1 MKRPRLT
8 LSLFNP
14 RRRLRDRLLAAMLVV
29 ALVPAAAFFVLVAI
43 DLHGITQSTITG
55 AVNGLV
61 KNQENTFQ
69 TELVGTASTEI
80 NGNLQALQAK
90 MVGLAAALATAT
102 TKVAAPTPSPGAA
115 GAGTSGS
122 PTAKASPTATS
133 SPTVTASPAPSVN
146 PAPTSTPAATN
157 DLAYSE
163 VGDGVW
169 EVTNFSSPA
178 AELLVGTT
186 SGSESVQT
194 RAEQLAN
201 LSPFADKQ
209 LADVAKVGSS
219 VDAVWI
225 MDQTDNAVWVSPG
238 DVPVP
243 QVQGL
248 AGNPQGIPTRL
259 LIGLGSSTPPPQT
272 PAAAIQA
279 SWTVP
284 YENLL
289 QGNRWVVTVYAQ
301 VGEGLVVGA
310 DVPLAQ
316 FASQISDAPS
326 ETGSYPLLLG
336 HNASSWNQVIAGSD
350 TGKDFPGSLQ
360 VGGQLP
366 RPVGKD
372 GSNLLAAL
380 KAAETGDAG
389 IPPIDET
396 VGGVE
401 RLFFVAPVTTLSS
414 DGWILVDSA
423 PKAFFEPNKNA
434 LSLAISQKFNSIVQG
449 AIWIVAI
456 LLLVSFL
463 LATLLSRFMVAPVR
477 ALTASAE
484 RLAKGHTD
492 ERVPSQGRDEVG
504 DLADSLERMR
514 RELNASREV
523 ILAASRELEQKVAIR
538 TAELSVRNEELLALN
553 ELAGSLTRSLDP
565 EAILAGALEA
575 VRAVLPTTAGR
586 GFRIGR
592 DGLMASRAEADDL
605 SPQLEA
611 VAVGAI
617 TGNQLIT
624 RADGDGVLI
633 GLPMGTG
640 AGPLGAL
647 GLRATV
653 APGAEMTAL
662 LMAIGNQV
670 GLALSTARLSD
681 EGREM
686 AVLEERARLA
696 REIHDTLAQQL
707 TGIVIQLEAAQ
718 ALVSRNPER
727 SLPALASA
735 QELARSALAEARRSV
750 WDLRPAPLSS
760 TGLVAAAESEVERF
774 RRRTGIAA
782 RLRAEHMAP
791 PPALRPQS
799 EVTLLR
805 ITQQALANIAAHS
818 GASRVTVRLRNL
830 GDHVELTV
838 KDNGHGFDTSD
849 LPLGSFGI
857 VGMAERARIAGGSFQ
872 VESVPGRGTTITVD
886 LPVAAEAGTGGAPP
900 KAAVPV

>member
-1 MKRPRLT
+1 
-8 LSLFNP
+8 
-14 RRRLRDRLLAAMLVV
+14 
-29 ALVPAAAFFVLVAI
+29 
-43 DLHGITQSTITG
+43 
-55 AVNGLV
+55 
-61 KNQENTFQ
+61 
-69 TELVGTASTEI
+69 
-80 NGNLQALQAK
+80 
-90 MVGLAAALATAT
+90 
-102 TKVAAPTPSPGAA
+102 
-115 GAGTSGS
+115 
-122 PTAKASPTATS
+122 
-133 SPTVTASPAPSVN
+133 
-146 PAPTSTPAATN
+146 
-157 DLAYSE
+157 
-163 VGDGVW
+163 
-169 EVTNFSSPA
+169 
-178 AELLVGTT
+178 
-186 SGSESVQT
+186 
-194 RAEQLAN
+194 
-201 LSPFADKQ
+201 
-209 LADVAKVGSS
+209 
-219 VDAVWI
+219 
-225 MDQTDNAVWVSPG
+225 
-238 DVPVP
+238 
-243 QVQGL
+243 
-248 AGNPQGIPTRL
+248 
-259 LIGLGSSTPPPQT
+259 
-272 PAAAIQA
+272 
-279 SWTVP
+279 
-284 YENLL
+284 
-289 QGNRWVVTVYAQ
+289 VVTVYAQ

-336 HNASSWNQVIAGSD
+336 HSSSSWNQVIAGSD
-350 TGKDFPGSLQ
+350 TGKDFTGSLP

-380 KAAETGDAG
+380 KAAENGDAG

-401 RLFFVAPVTTLSS
+401 RLFFVAPVPTLSS

-423 PKAFFEPNKNA
+423 PKANFEPNKNA
-434 LSLAISQKFNSIVQG
+434 LSLAISQKLNSIVQG
-449 AIWIVAI
+449 AIWIVVL
-456 LLLVSFL
+456 LLLVSFV
-463 LATLLSRFMVAPVR
+463 LATVLSRFVVAPVR

-484 RLAKGHTD
+484 RLAEGHTD
-492 ERVPSQGRDEVG
+492 ENVPPQGRDEVG

-514 RELNASREV
+514 REINASREV
-523 ILAASRELEQKVAIR
+523 ILAASRELEQKVARR

-565 EAILAGALEA
+565 EAILAGALDA
-575 VRAVLPTTAGR
+575 VRAVLSTTGGR
-586 GFRIGR
+586 GYRIGR
-592 DGLMASRAEADDL
+592 DGLMASRAEPDEP

-611 VAVGAI
+611 VAVAAI
-617 TGNQLIT
+617 TDNQLVT
-624 RADGDGVLI
+624 REDGDGVLI

-647 GLRATV
+647 GLRATG
-653 APGAEMTAL
+653 APGPEMTAL

-718 ALVSRNPER
+718 ALVSRDPDR

-760 TGLVAAAESEVERF
+760 TGLVAAAENEVERF
-774 RRRTGIAA
+774 RHRTGIAA

-838 KDNGHGFDTSD
+838 RDNGHGFDTSA

-857 VGMAERARIAGGSFQ
+857 VGMAERVRIAGGTFQ
-872 VESVPGRGTTITVD
+872 VESVAGRGTTITVD
-886 LPVAAEAGTGGAPP
+886 LPVAAEAGTGGATS
-900 KAAVPV
+900 KTAVPV

>member
-29 ALVPAAAFFVLVAI
+29 ALVPAGAFFVLTAV
-43 DLHGITQSTITG
+43 DLHGITQSTVNS
-55 AVNGLV
+55 AVAGLV
-61 KNQENTFQ
+61 TNQENTFQ
-69 TELVGTASTEI
+69 TELAGTASTDI
-80 NGNLQALQAK
+80 NLNLQALQGKVA
-90 MVGLAAALATAT
+90 VLAAALATAT
-102 TKVAAPTPSPGAA
+102 TKAAAPTPTPGAA
-115 GAGTSGS
+115 GAGTS
-122 PTAKASPTATS
+122 ASPTATS
-133 SPTVTASPAPSVN
+133 GPTATSSPAVTASPSPSVN
-146 PAPTSTPAATN
+146 PAPTSTPGATN

-163 VGDGVW
+163 VGESVW
-169 EVTNFSSPA
+169 EVTTVSSTA
-178 AELLVGTT
+178 AELLVGAT
-186 SGSESVQT
+186 SGTEDVRT
-194 RAEQLAN
+194 RAESLAD
-201 LSPFADKQ
+201 LSGFADKQ

-225 MDQTDNAVWVSPG
+225 MDETDNAVWVSPG
-238 DVPVP
+238 DVSVP
-243 QVQGL
+243 QVPGL
-248 AGNPQGIPTRL
+248 AGNPQGIQTSL

-279 SWTVP
+279 GWTEP
-284 YENLL
+284 YQNLL
-289 QGNRWVVTVYAQ
+289 QRNNWVVTVYAQ
-301 VGEGLVVGA
+301 AGDGLVVGA

-316 FASQISDAPS
+316 FASLISEAPS
-326 ETGSYPLLLG
+326 PPETGSYPLLLG
-336 HNASSWNQVIAGSD
+336 SRNQVIAGSD
-350 TGKDFPGSLQ
+350 TGKNFTGSLQ

-380 KAAETGDAG
+380 KGAENADAD
-389 IPPIDET
+389 IPPIDAT

-401 RLFFVAPVTTLSS
+401 RLFFVAPVTTVP
-414 DGWILVDSA
+414 GWILVDSA
-423 PKAFFEPNKNA
+423 PKANFEPNKTA
-434 LSLAISQKFNSIVQG
+434 LSLAISQKLNSIVQG
-449 AIWIVAI
+449 AIWIVV
-456 LLLVSFL
+456 LLLLASFA
-463 LATLLSRFMVAPVR
+463 LATVLSRFVVAPVR
-477 ALTASAE
+477 ALTTSAE
-484 RLAKGHTD
+484 RLAEGHTD
-492 ERVPSQGRDEVG
+492 ENVPPQGRDEVG

-514 RELNASREV
+514 REINASREV
-523 ILAASRELEQKVAIR
+523 ILAASRELEQKVARR

-565 EAILAGALEA
+565 EAILAGALDA
-575 VRAVLPTTAGR
+575 VRAVLPTTGGR
-586 GFRIGR
+586 GFRTGR
-592 DGLMASRAEADDL
+592 DGLMASRAEGDDAN
-605 SPQLEA
+605 PRLEEVA
-611 VAVGAI
+611 VAAI
-617 TGNQLIT
+617 TGNQLIN
-624 RADGDGVLI
+624 RADGDEVLI

-647 GLRATV
+647 GLRTSS
-653 APGAEMTAL
+653 APGPEMAAL

-670 GLALSTARLSD
+670 GLALSTARLSE

-718 ALVSRNPER
+718 ALVSRDPDR

-760 TGLVAAAESEVERF
+760 TGLVAAAENEVERF
-774 RRRTGIAA
+774 RHRTGIAA
-782 RLRAEHMAP
+782 RLRAEHMVP

-838 KDNGHGFDTSD
+838 RDNGHGFDTSA

-857 VGMAERARIAGGSFQ
+857 VGMAERVRIAGGTFQ
-872 VESVPGRGTTITVD
+872 VESVSGRGTTITVD
-886 LPVAAEAGTGGAPP
+886 LPVAADAGKGGATS
-900 KAAVPV
+900 KTAGPV

>member
-29 ALVPAAAFFVLVAI
+29 ALVPAGAFFVLTAV
-43 DLHGITQSTITG
+43 DLHGITQSTVNG

-61 KNQENTFQ
+61 TNQENTFQ
-69 TELVGTASTEI
+69 TELVGTASTDI
-80 NGNLQALQAK
+80 NGNLQALQGKVA
-90 MVGLAAALATAT
+90 GLAAALATAT
-102 TKVAAPTPSPGAA
+102 TKAAAPTPSPGAA
-115 GAGTSGS
+115 GSGTSDS
-122 PTAKASPTATS
+122 PTATGSPTATS
-133 SPTVTASPAPSVN
+133 SPTVTAIPSPSVN

-169 EVTNFSSPA
+169 EVTTVSSTS

-186 SGSESVQT
+186 SGNEGVQT

-201 LSPFADKQ
+201 LSGFADKQ

-225 MDQTDNAVWVSPG
+225 MDQTNNAVWVSPG

-248 AGNPQGIPTRL
+248 AGNPQGIRTSL
-259 LIGLGSSTPPPQT
+259 LIGLGSSTTPNQT
-272 PAAAIQA
+272 PAATIQA
-279 SWTVP
+279 GWTVP
-284 YENLL
+284 YKNLL
-289 QGNRWVVTVYAQ
+289 QSNRWVVTVYAQ

-336 HNASSWNQVIAGSD
+336 HSSSSWNQVIAGSG
-350 TGKDFPGSLQ
+350 TGKDFTGSLP

-380 KAAETGDAG
+380 KAAENGDAG

-401 RLFFVAPVTTLSS
+401 RLFFVAPVPTLSS

-423 PKAFFEPNKNA
+423 PKANFEPNKNA
-434 LSLAISQKFNSIVQG
+434 LSLAISQKLNSIVQG
-449 AIWIVAI
+449 AIWIVVL
-456 LLLVSFL
+456 LLLVSFV
-463 LATLLSRFMVAPVR
+463 LATVLSRFVVAPVR

-484 RLAKGHTD
+484 RLAEGHTD
-492 ERVPSQGRDEVG
+492 ENVPPQGRDEVG

-514 RELNASREV
+514 REINASREV
-523 ILAASRELEQKVAIR
+523 ILAASRELEQKVARR

-565 EAILAGALEA
+565 EAILAGALDA
-575 VRAVLPTTAGR
+575 VRAVLSTTGGR
-586 GFRIGR
+586 GYRIGR
-592 DGLMASRAEADDL
+592 DGLMASRAEPDEP

-611 VAVGAI
+611 VAVAAI
-617 TGNQLIT
+617 TDNQLVT
-624 RADGDGVLI
+624 REDGDGVLI

-647 GLRATV
+647 GLRATG
-653 APGAEMTAL
+653 APGPEMTAL

-718 ALVSRNPER
+718 ALVSRDPDR

-760 TGLVAAAESEVERF
+760 TGLVAAAENEVERF
-774 RRRTGIAA
+774 RHRTGIAA

-838 KDNGHGFDTSD
+838 RDNGHGFDTSA

-857 VGMAERARIAGGSFQ
+857 VGMAERVRIAGGTFQ
-872 VESVPGRGTTITVD
+872 VESVAGRGTTITVD
-886 LPVAAEAGTGGAPP
+886 LPVAAEAGTGGATS
-900 KAAVPV
+900 KTAVPV

>member
-29 ALVPAAAFFVLVAI
+29 ALVPAGAFFVLTAV
-43 DLHGITQSTITG
+43 DLHGITQSTING

-61 KNQENTFQ
+61 TNQENTFQ
-69 TELVGTASTEI
+69 TELGGTASTDI
-80 NGNLQALQAK
+80 NGNLQALQGKVA
-90 MVGLAAALATAT
+90 GLAAALATAT
-102 TKVAAPTPSPGAA
+102 TKAAAPTPSPGAA

-122 PTAKASPTATS
+122 SPTG
-133 SPTVTASPAPSVN
+133 TASPSPSVN
-146 PAPTSTPAATN
+146 SAPTSTPTATN

-169 EVTNFSSPA
+169 EVTTVSSTA

-186 SGSESVQT
+186 SGNEGVQT
-194 RAEQLAN
+194 RAETLAS
-201 LSPFADKQ
+201 LSGFADKQ

-248 AGNPQGIPTRL
+248 AGNPQGIKTSL
-259 LIGLGSSTPPPQT
+259 LIGLGSSPTPPQT
-272 PAAAIQA
+272 PAATIQA
-279 SWTVP
+279 GWTAP

-289 QGNRWVVTVYAQ
+289 QRNNLMVTVYAQ
-301 VGEGLVVGA
+301 DGEGLVVGA

-316 FASQISDAPS
+316 FASQISEAPS
-326 ETGSYPLLLG
+326 VTGSYPLLLG
-336 HNASSWNQVIAGSD
+336 SRNQVIAGSD
-350 TGKDFPGSLQ
+350 TGKDFTGSLQ
-360 VGGQLP
+360 VGQQLP
-366 RPVGKD
+366 QPVGKD

-414 DGWILVDSA
+414 DGWIVVDSA
-423 PKAFFEPNKNA
+423 PKANFEPNKNA
-434 LSLAISQKFNSIVQG
+434 LSLAISQKLNSIVQG
-449 AIWIVAI
+449 AIWIVVL
-456 LLLVSFL
+456 LLLVSFV
-463 LATLLSRFMVAPVR
+463 LATVLSRFVVAPVR

-484 RLAKGHTD
+484 RLAEGHTD
-492 ERVPSQGRDEVG
+492 ENVPPQGRDEVG

-514 RELNASREV
+514 REINASREV
-523 ILAASRELEQKVAIR
+523 ILAASRELEQKVARR

-565 EAILAGALEA
+565 EAILAGALDA
-575 VRAVLPTTAGR
+575 VRAVLPTTGGR
-586 GFRIGR
+586 GYRIGR
-592 DGLMASRAEADDL
+592 DGLMASRAEPDER

-611 VAVGAI
+611 VAVAAI
-617 TGNQLIT
+617 TGNQLVT
-624 RADGDGVLI
+624 REDGDGVLI

-647 GLRATV
+647 GLRATG
-653 APGAEMTAL
+653 APGPEMTAL

-718 ALVSRNPER
+718 ALVSRDPDR

-760 TGLVAAAESEVERF
+760 TGLVAAAENEVERF
-774 RRRTGIAA
+774 RHRTGIAA

-838 KDNGHGFDTSD
+838 RDNGHGFDTSA

-872 VESVPGRGTTITVD
+872 VESVAGRGTTLTVN
-886 LPVAAEAGTGGAPP
+886 LPVAAEAGTGGATS
-900 KAAVPV
+900 KTAVPV

>member
-29 ALVPAAAFFVLVAI
+29 ALVPAGAFFVLTAV
-43 DLHGITQSTITG
+43 DLHGITQSTVNG

-61 KNQENTFQ
+61 SHQENAFQ
-69 TELVGTASTEI
+69 TDLGV
-80 NGNLQALQAK
+80 
-90 MVGLAAALATAT
+90 TAT
-102 TKVAAPTPSPGAA
+102 TDINGILQSLQARVDALASALAATTTKAATPTPSPGAA

-122 PTAKASPTATS
+122 PTP
-133 SPTVTASPAPSVN
+133 TASPAPTAGSA
-146 PAPTSTPAATN
+146 PASTGAPTTDFQN
-157 DLAYSE
+157 QE
-163 VGDGVW
+163 VGDGVY
-169 EVTNFSSPA
+169 EITSVSSQT
-178 AELLVGTT
+178 AELLVGSTGT
-186 SGSESVQT
+186 NEGVST
-194 RAEQLAN
+194 RAATLADLSDFATQQLAK
-201 LSPFADKQ
+201 FKEE
-209 LADVAKVGSS
+209 VGPSI
-219 VDAVWI
+219 DAVWI
-225 MDQTDNAVWVSPG
+225 MDPTNNAVWVSPG
-238 DVPVP
+238 DISVP
-243 QVQGL
+243 QTEGL
-248 AGNPQGIPTRL
+248 AGNPQGVGLSL
-259 LIGLGSSTPPPQT
+259 LTGFSDSSSVPQT
-272 PAAAIQA
+272 PAPSPAPSIQA
-279 SWTVP
+279 SWTLP
-284 YENLL
+284 YQNPLRNE
-289 QGNRWVVTVYAQ
+289 WEVTVYALD
-301 VGEGLVVGA
+301 GGHLLVGA

-316 FASQISDAPS
+316 FAPLISEAPAP
-326 ETGSYPLLLG
+326 TGSYQLLL
-336 HNASSWNQVIAGSD
+336 SSGNQVIAASVSG
-350 TGKDFPGSLQ
+350 TGKDFTKSLQ
-360 VGGQLP
+360 VGSQLP
-366 RPVGKD
+366 RPAGKE
-372 GSNLLAAL
+372 GPGLLAAL
-380 KAAETGDAG
+380 KAAENG
-389 IPPIDET
+389 ET
-396 VGGVE
+396 VIDPLDSTVVGVD
-401 RLFFVAPVTTLSS
+401 RLFFVAPVTYP
-414 DGWILVDSA
+414 GWILVDSA
-423 PKAFFEPNKNA
+423 PKSYFEPNQNA
-434 LSLAISQKFNSIVQG
+434 LEQGISQKLNSIVQG
-449 AIWIVAI
+449 AAWIVVL
-456 LLLVSFL
+456 LLLVSFV
-463 LATLLSRFMVAPVR
+463 LATVLSRFVVAPVR
-477 ALTASAE
+477 ALTVSAE

-492 ERVPSQGRDEVG
+492 ETVPPQGRDEVG

-514 RELNASREV
+514 REINASREV
-523 ILAASRELEQKVAIR
+523 ILAASRELEQKVARR

-565 EAILAGALEA
+565 EAILAGALDA

-592 DGLMASRAEADDL
+592 EGLMASRAEGDDA
-605 SPQLEA
+605 SPPLEA
-611 VAVGAI
+611 VAVAAI
-617 TGNQLIT
+617 TGNQLVT
-624 RADGDGVLI
+624 RPDGDGVLI

-653 APGAEMTAL
+653 VPGAEMTAL

-718 ALVSRNPER
+718 ALVNRDPDR

-760 TGLVAAAESEVERF
+760 TGLVAAAENEVERF
-774 RRRTGIAA
+774 RHRTGIAA
-782 RLRAEHMAP
+782 RLRAEHMVP

-838 KDNGHGFDTSD
+838 RDNGHGFDTSA
-849 LPLGSFGI
+849 LPVGSFGI
-857 VGMAERARIAGGSFQ
+857 VGMAERVRIAGGTFQ
-872 VESVPGRGTTITVD
+872 VESVPSRGTTITVD
-886 LPVAAEAGTGGAPP
+886 LPVATDAGKGGATSTT
-900 KAAVPV
+900 AVPV

>member
-14 RRRLRDRLLAAMLVV
+14 RRRLRDRLLAAMLAV
-29 ALVPAAAFFVLVAI
+29 ALVPAGAFFVLAAV
-43 DLHGITQSTITG
+43 DLHGITQSTVNG

-61 KNQENTFQ
+61 SHQESAFQ
-69 TELVGTASTEI
+69 TDLGVTATTDI
-80 NGNLQALQAK
+80 NGSLQALQAK
-90 MVGLAAALATAT
+90 VVTLAGALAAT
-102 TKVAAPTPSPGAA
+102 TTRAAATPSPGAA
-115 GAGTSGS
+115 GSGS
-122 PTAKASPTATS
+122 PAA
-133 SPTVTASPAPSVN
+133 TASPAPTAGSA
-146 PAPTSTPAATN
+146 PAGTGAPTNHDPGQ
-157 DLAYSE
+157 E
-163 VGDGVW
+163 IGDGVY
-169 EVTNFSSPA
+169 EIPSASSA
-178 AELLVGTT
+178 SAELLVGSTGT
-186 SGSESVQT
+186 NQGVAA
-194 RAEQLAN
+194 RAAPLEDLNDFATQQLAKFK
-201 LSPFADKQ
+201 LE
-209 LADVAKVGSS
+209 VGPS

-225 MDQTDNAVWVSPG
+225 MDPTDNAVWVSPG
-238 DVPVP
+238 GINVP
-243 QVQGL
+243 QAAGL
-248 AGNPQGIPTRL
+248 AANPQGIPLSL
-259 LIGLGSSTPPPQT
+259 LTAFSDSSSVPQT
-272 PAAAIQA
+272 PAPSIQA
-279 SWTVP
+279 SWTLP
-284 YENLL
+284 YQNQLRNE
-289 QGNRWVVTVYAQ
+289 WEVTVYALD
-301 VGEGLVVGA
+301 GEHLIVGA
-310 DVPLAQ
+310 DMPLAQ
-316 FASQISDAPS
+316 FAPLIGEAPAP
-326 ETGSYPLLLG
+326 TGSYPLLL
-336 HNASSWNQVIAGSD
+336 SSSNQVIAASA
-350 TGKDFPGSLQ
+350 TGKDFTGSLR

-366 RPVGKD
+366 QPAGKE
-372 GSNLLAAL
+372 GPGLLAAL
-380 KAAETGDAG
+380 KAAENGETVNA
-389 IPPIDET
+389 PIDAT
-396 VGGVE
+396 VGGVD
-401 RLFFVAPVTTLSS
+401 RLFFVAPVTYP
-414 DGWILVDSA
+414 GWVLVDSA
-423 PKAFFEPNKNA
+423 PKSYFEPNKNA
-434 LSLAISQKFNSIVQG
+434 LQEGISQKLNSIVQG
-449 AIWIVAI
+449 AVWIVVL
-456 LLLVSFL
+456 LLLVAFV
-463 LATLLSRFMVAPVR
+463 LATVLSRFVVAPVR

-492 ERVPSQGRDEVG
+492 EAVPPQGRDEVG

-514 RELNASREV
+514 REINASREV
-523 ILAASRELEQKVAIR
+523 ILAASRELEQKVARR

-592 DGLMASRAEADDL
+592 EGLTASRAEGEDGG
-605 SPQLEA
+605 PQLEA
-611 VAVGAI
+611 VAVAAI
-617 TGNQLIT
+617 TGNQLVT
-624 RADGDGVLI
+624 RPEGDGVLI
-633 GLPMGTG
+633 GLPMATG

-647 GLRATV
+647 GLRTSS
-653 APGAEMTAL
+653 APGPEMTAL

-718 ALVSRNPER
+718 ALVSRDPDR

-760 TGLVAAAESEVERF
+760 TGLVAAAENEVERF
-774 RRRTGIAA
+774 RHRTGIAA

-838 KDNGHGFDTSD
+838 KDNGHGFDTSA

-857 VGMAERARIAGGSFQ
+857 VGMAERVRIAGGTFR
-872 VESVPGRGTTITVD
+872 VESVTGRGTTITVD
-886 LPVAAEAGTGGAPP
+886 LPVAADAGKGGATS